1 MKKAKDDKN
10 HICGIPN
17 LENSQMPKMKA
28 HLKKQVWLLISRDKQ
43 SGVIRKQLLPQPEGW
58 APSGFVKVSSQDY
71 CAASTSAMGWV
82 HSEDRKW
89 LELLDA
95 STIYMQPRPGMDYHL
110 EPHSA
115 ERLRRLLGPY
125 ARVMMK
131 MWETE

>member
-1 MKKAKDDKN
+1 
-10 HICGIPN
+10 
-17 LENSQMPKMKA
+17 MPKPKA
-28 HLKKQVWLLISRDKQ
+28 YLKKHVWLLISRDKQ
-43 SGVIRKQLLPQPEGW
+43 SGVIRKQLSPQPEGW
-58 APSGFVKVSSQDY
+58 APSGFVKVSPQDY
-71 CAASTSAMGWV
+71 HAASTSAMGWV
-82 HSEDRKW
+82 NSENRKW

-95 STIYMQPRPGMDYHL
+95 STIYMQPGPEMDYHL